1 MPVTI
6 WHNPACGTSR
16 NALEII
22 RAAGETPEVIE
33 YLTDPPTLDR
43 LAGLFAAAG
52 ITPREG
58 MRTKGNEALIADEGL
73 DRPAADPAVDA
84 ERVLDAMMRHP
95 ILINRPLVETDLG
108 TVLARPS
115 ERVAQVLANP
125 PESYTKED
133 GEVVRLGNAG

>member
-1 MPVTI
+1 MPATI

-16 NALEII
+16 NALAIL
-22 RAAGETPEVIE
+22 RASGEEPEVVE
-33 YLTDPPTLDR
+33 YLKHPPDRAR
-43 LAGLFAAAG
+43 LAGLLAAADL
-52 ITPREG
+52 TPREG
-58 MRTKGNEALIADEGL
+58 MRVKGNEALIADEGL
-73 DRPAADPAVDA
+73 DRPAADPAVDV
-84 ERVLDAMMRHP
+84 ERVLGAMMRHP

-115 ERVAQVLANP
+115 ERVAQMLANP